1 VAGVTF
7 NINPPN
13 SGQIT
18 CNNKVIT
25 NLHFYIGAGTQCI
38 AEPNKGFQFSSWIEQ
53 LRLKSSRTINAST
66 VSRNPLIDSFLGI
79 FGIHQKDNA
88 ANFTVTQ
95 FGNFTANLKEIPPPI
110 PPEYLLTL
118 FGIMLGTFITSLFR
132 WVNGWLVLV
141 IFLLFILFLKSCYII
156 MV

>member
-1 VAGVTF
+1 MTILSRICQHTYL
-7 NINPPN
+7 NWYN
-13 SGQIT
+13 SGHIT
-18 CNNKVIT
+18 CDNIEVTT
-25 NLHFYIGAGTQCI
+25 NLFAYIGSETQCT
-38 AEPNKGFQFSSWIEQ
+38 AVPNKGFQFSSWIEQ

-95 FGNFTANLKEIPPPI
+95 FGNFTANLKEIPSPI

-118 FGIMLGTFITSLFR
+118 FGIMLGSFIPSLFR
-132 WVNGWLVLV
+132 WVNRWR
-141 IFLLFILFLKSCYII
+141 
-156 MV
+156 